1 MRTSHVKFA
10 NDTREVF
17 KSYFTGN
24 EIPLPKSSRGGLVSY
39 EGFYCSGIGDYF
51 FMPL

>member
-1 MRTSHVKFA
+1 MTHVKFA

-39 EGFYCSGIGDYF
+39 EGSIAVGLEIIS
-51 FMPL
+51 